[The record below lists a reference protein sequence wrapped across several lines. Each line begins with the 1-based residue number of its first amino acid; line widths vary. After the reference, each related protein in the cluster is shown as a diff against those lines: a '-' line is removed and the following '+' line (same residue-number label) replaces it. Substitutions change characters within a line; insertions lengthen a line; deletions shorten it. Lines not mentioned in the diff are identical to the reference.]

1 MATVFLFFNEESS
14 FLIKCLHNFC
24 AVYMNCKSVETK
36 SYTQDSFHAQKKENI
51 FLVDVKNS
59 VWIDNSIDRL
69 SIIHSSIGNYR
80 QLYMQLCNYSTM

>member
-36 SYTQDSFHAQKKENI
+36 SYTQDSFLAQKKENI
-51 FLVDVKNS
+51 ILWMKNS